1 MKEGC
6 KKYIPFQQIPLKDRE
21 WPNKVIDKAP
31 IWCSVDLRDGNQA
44 LINPMNL
51 QEKLE
56 MFLFVN
62 DMISYKT
69 VKAPIKKKK

>member
-1 MKEGC
+1 MKGIHIR
-6 KKYIPFQQIPLKDRE
+6 K
-21 WPNKVIDKAP
+21 
-31 IWCSVDLRDGNQA
+31 
-44 LINPMNL
+44 
-51 QEKLE
+51 EKLE